1 MSDNK
6 EIKASTEANR
16 QKKAERREAKAA
28 RKAANLVE
36 EKKKRPSNLVL
47 ALMIFGVIIAMFAF
61 SAGYKYFSKP
71 ASIEAYMEENGMN
84 EMYTDVPVDEHSTA
98 KIRAEGNTLKIL
110 ITVDDDATEEDLKE
124 YQGEDGKKTLEQ
136 MGAYFLTSLKPE
148 VRGFGGEVKVGVKQ
162 GDKTINYV
170 KLSYK
175 EAKKV
180 SEDAQ
185 KEAEE
190 AQKEAEEAAADDAA
204 AAEDAATEDAGDAAE
219 EADDAAAEDAGDAA
233 EEASGEA
240 EAGN

>member
-1 MSDNK
+1 MADNK

-28 RKAANLVE
+28 RKAANMVE
-36 EKKKRPSNLVL
+36 EKKKRPSNILL
-47 ALMIFGVIIAMFAF
+47 AVMIFGVIIAMFAF
-61 SAGYKYFSKP
+61 SACYKYFSKP
-71 ASIEAYMEENGMN
+71 ASIEAYMKDNGMN

-98 KIRAEGNTLKIL
+98 KVRAEGNTLKIL
-110 ITVDDDATEEDLKE
+110 ITVDDDATEEDLKA
-124 YQGEDGKKTLEQ
+124 YKGEDGKKTLEQ
-136 MGAYFLTSLKPE
+136 MGAYFLTSMKPE

-180 SEDAQ
+180 AED
-185 KEAEE
+185 
-190 AQKEAEEAAADDAA
+190 AQKEAEEAAADAA
-204 AAEDAATEDAGDAAE
+204 ADTSDEAAEDAAAE
-219 EADDAAAEDAGDAA
+219 EAAADDAAGAADEAADTADADSAD
-233 EEASGEA
+233 E